1 MNAERVATLIGKE
14 LRELRAAPA
23 AVLPVLILAVIST
36 LLPFL
41 LVVIVPRTTGQS
53 VAADRSLQ
61 HVVALARVRLPGL
74 AALSPEHAAEAF
86 LYQQFLVLFVVAP
99 IVGAVSLAAYSV
111 VGEKQSRTLEPL
123 LTTPLTTAELL
134 VAKVV
139 AALLPALAIEA
150 AAVCVYVIV
159 ISLVS
164 APGVAA
170 AVITSQTVILVCLV
184 GPVASLAALQLT
196 IAVSSRV
203 NDPRSAQQIA
213 VLLVLPFVVAL
224 FGQLSGAFVLTTPIL
239 LLISATLVI
248 VWILLVMLS
257 VTLFDR
263 ETILT
268 RWK

>member
-1 MNAERVATLIGKE
+1 MNGDRIAALIGKE
-14 LRELRAAPA
+14 LRELRAAPS
-23 AVLPVLILAVIST
+23 AVLPVVILAIVST
-36 LLPFL
+36 LMPFL
-41 LVVIVPRTTGQS
+41 LVVIVPHATGQS
-53 VAADRSLQ
+53 VAADRGLQ
-61 HVVALARVRLPGL
+61 QVVATARVRLPGL
-74 AALSPEHAAEAF
+74 ASLSPEHAAEAF

-123 LTTPLTTAELL
+123 LTTPITTAELL

-139 AALLPALAIEA
+139 AALLPALVIEA
-150 AAVCVYVIV
+150 AAVCVYVIA
-159 ISLVS
+159 IAIVS

-170 AVITSQTVILVCLV
+170 AVITTQTAILVCMV
-184 GPVASLAALQLT
+184 GPIASLAALQLT

-213 VLLVLPFVVAL
+213 VLLVLPLVIAL
-224 FGQLSGAFVLTTPIL
+224 FGQIAGAFVLTTAIL

-248 VWILLVMLS
+248 VWVLLVMLS
-257 VTLFDR
+257 VALFDR